1 MSLLAYP
8 CRQRLLDSHALDFI
22 GPYGRP
28 LQHRPRQ
35 VDHDNLSAEGCQPGR
50 QGQTD
55 SRGGAG
61 DDRNP
66 IAPLLVN
73 EGRHGLS
80 PVFGAPRRGA
90 QPDRALRVAQPAA
103 QPNSWTAPKLLGW
116 RKPRI
121 WLMRTVGVV

>member
-1 MSLLAYP
+1 MSSSPTPVASACSVTMRSISLV
-8 CRQRLLDSHALDFI
+8 RTVALSST
-22 GPYGRP
+22 G
-28 LQHRPRQ
+28 RQ
-35 VDHDNLSAEGCQPGR
+35 VDHDNLGAEGCQPGR

-61 DDRNP
+61 DDRSP
-66 IAPLLVN
+66 IAPLLVI
-73 EGRHGLS
+73 EDRHGLS

-90 QPDRALRVAQPAA
+90 QPDRAPRVTQPAA

-116 RKPRI
+116 RKPRM